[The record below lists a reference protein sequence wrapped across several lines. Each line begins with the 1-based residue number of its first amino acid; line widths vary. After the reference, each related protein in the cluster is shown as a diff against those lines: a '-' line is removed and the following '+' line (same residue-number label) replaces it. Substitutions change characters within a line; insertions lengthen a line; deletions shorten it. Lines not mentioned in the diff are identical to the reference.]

1 MYLDTWI
8 GANLALHI
16 TMADPAIDTAALSA
30 ANLFNVKGLVAVVT
44 GGGTGIGLM
53 ITKALVANG
62 AAKVYILG
70 RRLNVLQE
78 TVSSLGSG
86 SSGSSANVVP
96 IACDVASIESLE
108 AAASQI
114 ESEAGFVNLLVC
126 NAGIGGPFGNS
137 PKPET
142 TLDEFVSA
150 NMAVPVEEYTKT
162 FAVNTSAV
170 WYTTMSFL
178 KLLDAGNARGNVEQ
192 KSQVVAVSSIG
203 GFNKRNTGGFA
214 YGQSKAACTHLIKQ
228 LSVALPQWDIRANVI
243 CPGLYPS
250 EMSAPILSRS
260 GPIVKSQVPL
270 ERVGDE
276 QDMGG
281 AILYLASRAG
291 AYCNGTVVVTDGG
304 RLTTLPSTF

>member
-1 MYLDTWI
+1 
-8 GANLALHI
+8 
-16 TMADPAIDTAALSA
+16 MADSTSSAAALSA

-53 ITKALVANG
+53 ITKALAANG

-70 RRLNVLQE
+70 RRLNVLRE
-78 TVSSLGSG
+78 AASNIG
-86 SSGSSANVVP
+86 NPNIVP
-96 IACDVASIESLE
+96 VICDVTSVE
-108 AAASQI
+108 ALKTAVSQI
-114 ESEAGFVNLLVC
+114 EQDVGYVNLLVC
-126 NAGIGGPFGNS
+126 NSGIGGPFGNQ

-150 NMAVPVEEYTKT
+150 NMAASIEDYTKT
-162 FAVNTSAV
+162 FAVNASAV

-178 KLLDAGNARGNVEQ
+178 KLLDAGNSRANVEQ

-203 GFNKRNTGGFA
+203 GFNKTNTGGFA
-214 YGQSKAACTHLIKQ
+214 WLTASNGQSKAACTHLIKQ
-228 LSVALPQWDIRANVI
+228 LSVVLPQWDIRANVI

-250 EMSAPILSRS
+250 EMSAAVLARS
-260 GPIVKSQVPL
+260 GPIIKSKVPL

-304 RLTTLPSTF
+304 RLTTFPSTF

>member
-1 MYLDTWI
+1 
-8 GANLALHI
+8 
-16 TMADPAIDTAALSA
+16 MADARSSAEALSA

-53 ITKALVANG
+53 ITRALAANG

-78 TVSSLGSG
+78 AASSIG
-86 SSGSSANVVP
+86 NPNIVP
-96 IACDVASIESLE
+96 VTCDVTSVESLK
-108 AAASQI
+108 AAVTQI
-114 ESEAGFVNLLVC
+114 EQDAGFVNLLVC
-126 NAGIGGPFGNS
+126 NSGIAGPYGNR
-137 PKPET
+137 PTPET

-150 NMAVPVEEYTKT
+150 NLAIPIEDYTNM
-162 FAVNTSAV
+162 FAVNASSV
-170 WYTTMSFL
+170 WYTTMAFL
-178 KLLDAGNARGNVEQ
+178 KLLSAGNSRANVDQ
-192 KSQVVAVSSIG
+192 KSQVVAISSIG
-203 GFNKRNTGGFA
+203 GFNKINTGGFA
-214 YGQSKAACTHLIKQ
+214 YGQSKAACTHLIKH
-228 LSVALPQWDIRANVI
+228 LSVVLPQWDIRANLI

-250 EMSAPILSRS
+250 EMSAAILARS

-270 ERVGDE
+270 ERAGNE

-304 RLTTLPSTF
+304 RLTTFPSTF

>member
-1 MYLDTWI
+1 
-8 GANLALHI
+8 
-16 TMADPAIDTAALSA
+16 MADPGSSAEALDA

-53 ITKALVANG
+53 ITKALAANG

-78 TVSSLGSG
+78 AASSIGNP
-86 SSGSSANVVP
+86 NVVP
-96 IACDVASIESLE
+96 VTCDVTSVE
-108 AAASQI
+108 ALKATVSQI
-114 ESEAGFVNLLVC
+114 EEDTGFVNLLVC
-126 NAGIGGPFGNS
+126 NSGIAGPYGNR
-137 PKPET
+137 PTPET

-150 NMAVPVEEYTKT
+150 NLAVPIEDYTTT
-162 FAVNTSAV
+162 FAVNTSSV
-170 WYTTMSFL
+170 WYTTIAFL
-178 KLLDAGNARGNVEQ
+178 KLLSAGNSRANVDQ
-192 KSQVVAVSSIG
+192 KSQVVAISSIG
-203 GFNKRNTGGFA
+203 GFNKINTGGFA
-214 YGQSKAACTHLIKQ
+214 CKSNSFRLDMSKIQSRKLRSSKAACTHLIKH
-228 LSVALPQWDIRANVI
+228 LSVVLPQWDIRANLI

-250 EMSAPILSRS
+250 EMSAAILARS

-270 ERVGDE
+270 ERAGNE

-304 RLTTLPSTF
+304 RLTTFPSTF

>member
-1 MYLDTWI
+1 
-8 GANLALHI
+8 
-16 TMADPAIDTAALSA
+16 MADSTSSAAALSA

-53 ITKALVANG
+53 ITKALAANG

-78 TVSSLGSG
+78 AASGIGNPNIVPVTCDVSSVDALK
-86 SSGSSANVVP
+86 
-96 IACDVASIESLE
+96 
-108 AAASQI
+108 AAVSQI
-114 ESEAGFVNLLVC
+114 EQDVGFMNLLVC
-126 NAGIGGPFGNS
+126 NSGIGGPYGIN

-142 TLDEFVSA
+142 TLDEFISA
-150 NMAVPVEEYTKT
+150 NMAVPIEDYTNT
-162 FAVNTSAV
+162 FATNTSAV
-170 WYTTMSFL
+170 WYTTMAFL
-178 KLLDAGNARGNVEQ
+178 KLLHAGNSRANVVQ

-203 GFNKRNTGGFA
+203 SFNKVNTGGFA
-214 YGQSKAACTHLIKQ
+214 CKAACTHLIKQ
-228 LSVALPQWDIRANVI
+228 LSVVLPQWNIRANLI

-250 EMSAPILSRS
+250 EMSAPILAHS
-260 GPIVKSQVPL
+260 GPIVKSKVPL

-304 RLTTLPSTF
+304 RLTTFPSTF

>member
-1 MYLDTWI
+1 
-8 GANLALHI
+8 
-16 TMADPAIDTAALSA
+16 MADSGNNVAALSA
-30 ANLFNVKGLVAVVT
+30 ANLFNVNGLVAVVT

-78 TVSSLGSG
+78 AVSSIGNP
-86 SSGSSANVVP
+86 NVIPVH
-96 IACDVASIESLE
+96 CDVTSVDSLK
-108 AAASQI
+108 AAASHI
-114 ESEAGFVNLLVC
+114 EKDAGFVNLLVC
-126 NAGIGGPFGNS
+126 NSGIGGPFGIN

-142 TLDEFVSA
+142 TLDEFMEA
-150 NMAVPVEEYTKT
+150 NLAVVAEDYTKT

-170 WYTTMSFL
+170 WYTTMTFL
-178 KLLDAGNARGNVEQ
+178 KLLDAGNARANVEQ
-192 KSQVVAVSSIG
+192 KSQVVAISSIG
-203 GFNKRNTGGFA
+203 GFNKTNTGGFA

-228 LSVALPQWDIRANVI
+228 LSVVLPQWDIRANVI

-250 EMSAPILSRS
+250 EMSAQVLARS
-260 GPIVKSQVPL
+260 GPIVKSKVPL

-291 AYCNGTVVVTDGG
+291 GYCNGTVVVTDGG
-304 RLTTLPSTF
+304 RLTTFPSTF

>member
-1 MYLDTWI
+1 MVDSP
-8 GANLALHI
+8 
-16 TMADPAIDTAALSA
+16 DSVAALGA
-30 ANLFNVKGLVAVVT
+30 ANLFNVNGLVAVVT

-70 RRLNVLQE
+70 RRLNKLQE
-78 TVSSLGSG
+78 AASSI
-86 SSGSSANVVP
+86 SSSNVVP
-96 IACDVASIESLE
+96 VTCDVTSVEALK
-108 AAASQI
+108 AAAAQI
-114 ESEAGFVNLLVC
+114 EQDAGFVNLLVC
-126 NAGIGGPFGNS
+126 NSGIGGPFGNN

-142 TLDEFVSA
+142 TLDEFISA
-150 NMAVPVEEYTKT
+150 NMAVPIEDYTNT

-170 WYTTMSFL
+170 WYTTMAFL
-178 KLLDAGNARGNVEQ
+178 KLLDAGNTRANVEQ
-192 KSQVVAVSSIG
+192 KSQVVTISSIA
-203 GFNKRNTGGFA
+203 GFNKTNSGGFA
-214 YGQSKAACTHLIKQ
+214 CKTALASLVQGSSKAACTHLIKQ
-228 LSVALPQWDIRANVI
+228 LSVVLPQWGIRANSI

-260 GPIVKSQVPL
+260 GSIDKSKVPL

-291 AYCNGTVVVTDGG
+291 AYCNGTVLITDGG
-304 RLTTLPSTF
+304 RLTTFPSTF

>member
-1 MYLDTWI
+1 
-8 GANLALHI
+8 
-16 TMADPAIDTAALSA
+16 MADSASNTAALNA
-30 ANLFNVKGLVAVVT
+30 ANLFSVKGLVAVVT

-53 ITKALVANG
+53 LTKALAANG

-78 TVSSLGSG
+78 AASSIGNP
-86 SSGSSANVVP
+86 NVVVP
-96 IACDVASIESLE
+96 VTCDVTSVESLK
-108 AAASQI
+108 AAVSHI
-114 ESEAGFVNLLVC
+114 ERDAGFVNLLVC
-126 NAGIGGPFGNS
+126 NSGIAGPFGNQ

-150 NMAVPVEEYTKT
+150 NLAVPVEDYTNT

-170 WYTTMSFL
+170 WYSTMTFL
-178 KLLDAGNARGNVEQ
+178 KLLEAGNARANVEQ
-192 KSQVVAVSSIG
+192 KSQVVAISSID
-203 GFNKRNTGGFA
+203 
-214 YGQSKAACTHLIKQ
+214 GQSKAACTHLIKH
-228 LSVALPQWDIRANVI
+228 LSVVLPQWDIRANVI

-250 EMSAPILSRS
+250 EMSAAVLSRS
-260 GPIVKSQVPL
+260 GPIVKSKVPL

-304 RLTTLPSTF
+304 RLTTMPSTF